1 MGQQEVGYD
10 TKRCETAQHLRNDT
24 CQHDGR
30 TGAHVVSDD
39 VIEIFRS
46 SFVFQAKTNAILY
59 HENIEAQIDPTADF
73 LAALG
78 VSGKYS

>member
-1 MGQQEVGYD
+1 M
-10 TKRCETAQHLRNDT
+10 TRNAARLRSIYATTLANMTDEQV
-24 CQHDGR
+24 CMSS
-30 TGAHVVSDD
+30 VMND

-46 SFVFQAKTNAILY
+46 SFIFQAKTNAILY

-78 VSGKYS
+78 VSGKYFAV